1 MRDIEEY
8 RNFCDRPKTQRPQ
21 PEEVVGVSIS
31 CQVHAWNLTPFL
43 TLRIVYIME
52 STVRSSFCK
61 EGLIGTELTLDP
73 LVIFHS
79 EGLCLAIGRAE
90 LLHSLSSD
98 RDQCQ

>member
-8 RNFCDRPKTQRPQ
+8 RNFCDRSKTQRPQ

-31 CQVHAWNLTPFL
+31 CQGHAWNLTPFL
-43 TLRIVYIME
+43 TLRIMYLWNPQLGLVFA
-52 STVRSSFCK
+52 RK
-61 EGLIGTELTLDP
+61 GLIESELTLDA

-79 EGLCLAIGRAE
+79 EGLPLAIGRAK
-90 LLHSLSSD
+90 LLHRSSSD